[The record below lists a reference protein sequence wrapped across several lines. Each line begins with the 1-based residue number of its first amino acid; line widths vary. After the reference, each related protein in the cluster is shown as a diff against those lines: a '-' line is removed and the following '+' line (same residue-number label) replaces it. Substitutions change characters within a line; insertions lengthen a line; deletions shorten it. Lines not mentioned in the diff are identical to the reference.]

1 MAIFMN
7 IKNKTID
14 YKISI
19 QIIIFGVIGAI
30 LGSLLSFKIES
41 DNLKKYFGI
50 FLIIIAILESYT
62 YFKQYIKNKKEDN
75 SVIGKK

>member
-1 MAIFMN
+1 MN
-7 IKNKTID
+7 VKNKTID

-19 QIIIFGVIGAI
+19 QIIIFGIIGSI

-41 DNLKKYFGI
+41 ESLKKYFGI
-50 FLIIIAILESYT
+50 FLLLIAILESYT
-62 YFKQYIKNKKEDN
+62 FFKEYIKNKKEDN

>member
-1 MAIFMN
+1 MN
-7 IKNKTID
+7 VKNKTID

-19 QIIIFGVIGAI
+19 QIIIFGIMGSI

-41 DNLKKYFGI
+41 ESLKKYFGI
-50 FLIIIAILESYT
+50 FLLLIAILESYT
-62 YFKQYIKNKKEDN
+62 FFKEYIKNKKEDN